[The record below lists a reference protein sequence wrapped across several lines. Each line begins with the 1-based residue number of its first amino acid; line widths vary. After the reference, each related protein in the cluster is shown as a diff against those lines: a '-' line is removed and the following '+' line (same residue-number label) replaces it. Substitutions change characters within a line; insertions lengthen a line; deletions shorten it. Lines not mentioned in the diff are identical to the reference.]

1 MELKK
6 SHSLGNC
13 CSIHLSYK
21 GFLYIILKIQNAND
35 ELLAEVSR
43 ILQADEYVLSEN
55 EIQLLNEADASI
67 NNGNYFTQ
75 EQIENRTEK
84 WLNDMK

>member
-1 MELKK
+1 MHTIKDD
-6 SHSLGNC
+6 
-13 CSIHLSYK
+13 
-21 GFLYIILKIQNAND
+21 IILKIQNANN
-35 ELLAEVSR
+35 EQLLAEVYR

-75 EQIENRTEK
+75 EQIENANK
-84 WLNDMK
+84 IVIVVNLL

>member
-1 MELKK
+1 MHTIKDD
-6 SHSLGNC
+6 
-13 CSIHLSYK
+13 
-21 GFLYIILKIQNAND
+21 IILKIQNANN
-35 ELLAEVSR
+35 EQLLAEVYR

-67 NNGNYFTQ
+67 NKGDYFTQ
-75 EQIENRTEK
+75 QQIENRTEK